1 MPGGRKAPS
10 WRQGRTRSESEPDP
24 SQIRF
29 QYHRG
34 TTFHHAR
41 DQGAVLASARAPRVR
56 ATKALPEERR
66 PFGSQR
72 AQGHAATKPHR
83 DHSDSRLGGASWL
96 CVGGGCGGRRQER
109 LMGRR
114 CPSAN
119 ACLLARCS
127 CRAIVPRCAGSC
139 LLGQCPP
146 GADSLSAW
154 RSTVACWSGHRHRHM
169 EPATASYLTTVVTLF
184 YCFEHTGPQDNVL
197 IPVLDKPHVVL
208 LHPKLVDALI
218 MYQIII
224 NLYVSRNTFLCEH
237 QTIVIKNRKSFPLPC
252 QLF

>member
-1 MPGGRKAPS
+1 MSRSSTRGDGGMCTTMDAGINISLRCKQTASASVASWVRTLTVATPGC
-10 WRQGRTRSESEPDP
+10 
-24 SQIRF
+24 
-29 QYHRG
+29 
-34 TTFHHAR
+34 AR
-41 DQGAVLASARAPRVR
+41 RDEGAVLAVLARAPRVR
-56 ATKALPEERR
+56 AIQTLPEERR

-72 AQGHAATKPHR
+72 AQRHAATPPHR
-83 DHSDSRLGGASWL
+83 GHSDSRLGGASWL
-96 CVGGGCGGRRQER
+96 CVCGGGGGRQER
-109 LMGRR
+109 VIGRR

-197 IPVLDKPHVVL
+197 IPVLDKPHVIL
-208 LHPKLVDALI
+208 LHPKLVDARI

-224 NLYVSRNTFLCEH
+224 NVYVSRNTFFVN
-237 QTIVIKNRKSFPLPC
+237 IRPL
-252 QLF
+252 